1 MTTLILKPEN
11 KKQLRLIKEL
21 ARELNIKGAEITD
34 EALANALLVSR
45 IDTAIAEGILSEE
58 DQNAFLEEL
67 RSDAQIAQ
75 LER

>member
-11 KKQLRLIKEL
+11 EKQLRLLKDL

-34 EALANALLVSR
+34 EALADALLVSR
-45 IDTAIAEGILSEE
+45 IDNAIAEGILSEE

-67 RSDAQIAQ
+67 KSDAQKA
-75 LER
+75 ESE